1 MTLEVLSLTICLA
14 SGIFGR
20 PAWPVEKCD
29 ERAAQILKISEA
41 NDLDPL
47 MFVAVNIQE
56 CDLNES
62 ANARFYAKPVEG
74 KKKKPMGVDSCPMG
88 IRIWWPNGRPPEK
101 PLTTLELYEL
111 AGRKM
116 ARWKHWCAKNHKGHH
131 YIGHWNEGNR
141 TYATQVLGF
150 RAALEGKPVR
160 NEEELTD
167 RSREILKRLH
177 RAQRS
182 PRS

>member
-1 MTLEVLSLTICLA
+1 MTLEVLSLTLCLA

-20 PAWPVEKCD
+20 PAWTAEKCD
-29 ERAAQILKISEA
+29 ERAAQILKISNE

-56 CDLNES
+56 CDLNEA
-62 ANARFYAKPVEG
+62 ANARFYAKSPTN
-74 KKKKPMGVDSCPMG
+74 KKKKPMGVDACPMG
-88 IRIWWPNGRPPEK
+88 IRIWWPSGKPPEK
-101 PLTTLELYEL
+101 PLTTMELYEL
-111 AGRKM
+111 AGKKM
-116 ARWKHWCAKNHKGHH
+116 ARWKKWCAKNHKGHH

-150 RAALEGKPVR
+150 RSALEGKPVK
-160 NEEELTD
+160 NQDELTE

-177 RAQRS
+177 RAQRVPS
-182 PRS
+182 S